1 MEVSRKEISLNSSKG
16 SKGYQ
21 QEGLEGEVAEI
32 EMIRSQPY

>member
-16 SKGYQ
+16 SKGYK

-32 EMIRSQPY
+32 